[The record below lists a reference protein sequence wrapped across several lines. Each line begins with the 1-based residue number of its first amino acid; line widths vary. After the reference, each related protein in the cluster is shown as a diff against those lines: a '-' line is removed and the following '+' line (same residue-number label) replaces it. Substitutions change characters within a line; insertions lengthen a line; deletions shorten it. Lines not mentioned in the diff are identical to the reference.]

1 MYSQPLPT
9 FASWHKC
16 YKSSN
21 VTDGRGKANKKK
33 FIPSFSFLSSKAI
46 QTPWAVMNGQENFT
60 KTEVDFEMS
69 ETQINW
75 NKGDL
80 DYSSA
85 EV

>member
-1 MYSQPLPT
+1 
-9 FASWHKC
+9 
-16 YKSSN
+16 
-21 VTDGRGKANKKK
+21 
-33 FIPSFSFLSSKAI
+33 
-46 QTPWAVMNGQENFT
+46 MNGQENFT